1 MRRQRT
7 GTGEVR
13 LRFWREVE
21 FMQEKKIKNIVFDM
35 GKVLLDYD
43 PLGVARH
50 FTADPQE
57 TELLRKN
64 VFESDE
70 WILLDRGAV
79 SEEEAVERM
88 KGRMPDQH
96 MRDLAEQCMAH
107 WHQYNIS
114 PKPGMDGVVRDLKRK
129 GYRTYICSNISLRF
143 HVFQDRVP
151 GVELMDG
158 ILISA
163 EEHCLKPEREI
174 YERLFEKFGIRPGE
188 SFFIDD
194 LEENIRSAEACG
206 MGGYCFADGD
216 VDKLRK
222 YLGI

>member
-1 MRRQRT
+1 MV
-7 GTGEVR
+7 G
-13 LRFWREVE
+13 
-21 FMQEKKIKNIVFDM
+21 KKIKNIVFDM

-50 FTADPQE
+50 FMADPQE

-64 VFESDE
+64 VFESEE
-70 WILLDRGAV
+70 WLLLDRGAI

-88 KGRMPDQH
+88 KGRMPDEH
-96 MRDLAEQCMAH
+96 MRDMAEQCMAH

-114 PKPGMDGVVRDLKRK
+114 PKPGMEEVVRDLKKK

-143 HVFQDRVP
+143 REFRNEVP
-151 GVELMDG
+151 GIGLMDG
-158 ILISA
+158 VLISA

-174 YERLFEKFGIRPGE
+174 YERLFEKFGIRPEE

-194 LEENIRSAEACG
+194 LEENIRGAEAFG
-206 MGGYCFADGD
+206 MDGYCYADGN
-216 VDKLRK
+216 VERLREQ
-222 YLGI
+222 LGI